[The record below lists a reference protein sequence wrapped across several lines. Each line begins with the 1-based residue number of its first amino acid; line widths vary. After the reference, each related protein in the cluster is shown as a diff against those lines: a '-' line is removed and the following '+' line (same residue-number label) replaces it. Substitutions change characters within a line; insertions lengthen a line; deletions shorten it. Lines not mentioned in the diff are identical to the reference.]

1 MHTRDIILIQT
12 TATIAAILIM
22 YGVLVNL
29 PEKKRHTPPRYQGPR
44 ALNFTELVS
53 CETVPAILIHIFTS
67 NIHNLKR
74 LVTSLNAADYGP
86 AVSNLTIFG
95 DSSVVHRLE
104 SWKHGGY
111 KFITPPRPQA
121 YRLQDSNK
129 QMVIV
134 LDDCMEVS
142 PMYALWFL
150 IQGCAQ
156 PNATAIA
163 GGGKSADS
171 VAGLAM
177 TADVWKG
184 FTRNWTAVNNTTPTK
199 SVLSYLSRLSNSTII
214 MPLLP
219 SKDHVFVRPE
229 WQNPVYVEHAPKL
242 MRSWDPER
250 EPVWRAVEIR
260 LGWEDKHHSIF

>member
-12 TATIAAILIM
+12 TATIAAIMIM

-29 PEKKRHTPPRYQGPR
+29 PEKKRHIPPRYLGPR
-44 ALNFTELVS
+44 TLNFTELVS
-53 CETVPAILIHIFTS
+53 CETVPTIQIHILAS

-86 AVSNLTIFG
+86 AVANLTIFG
-95 DSSVVHRLE
+95 DRSVVHRLE
-104 SWKHGGY
+104 SWRHGGY
-111 KFITPPRPQA
+111 KFITRHTPGVHQ
-121 YRLQDSNK
+121 LQDSTK

-134 LDDCMEVS
+134 LDDSMEVS

-163 GGGKSADS
+163 GGGS

-177 TADVWKG
+177 TADVWND
-184 FTRNWTAVNNTTPTK
+184 FTRKWTTVNNTTITK
-199 SVLSYLSRLSNSTII
+199 SVLSYLSRLPNSTII

-229 WQNPVYVEHAPKL
+229 WQNPVYVEHPPKL

-250 EPVWRAVEIR
+250 EPAWGVVEI
-260 LGWEDKHHSIF
+260 KI